1 MEHYS
6 ILMSVY
12 YKEKPEYLSESIQSM
27 LHQTVPP
34 DDFVLVCD
42 GPLTPGLDQV
52 IDHFVQQEKGLFQV
66 IRLEKNQGLGNALNA
81 GMKYCKNDLVA
92 RMDSDD
98 ISLPERCE
106 LQLKKFEESP
116 ELDIVSGTV
125 LEFLERTDNILVR
138 KELPETNEEIY
149 KFALTRAPFN
159 HPVAMYRKEA
169 VERAGG
175 YRGDYPLFEDYYLWV
190 RMLQN
195 HVIGYNLKE
204 PVYLFRADAN
214 MYGRRGGFG
223 YLKKMCKFRT
233 YMYKSHFCS
242 FRHYLM
248 AIVGQSIVCLVPTG
262 LRRILYNKLLR
273 N

>member
-34 DDFVLVCD
+34 DDYVLVCD

-52 IDHFVQQEKGLFQV
+52 IDHFVHQEKGLFQV

-125 LEFLERTDNILVR
+125 LD
-138 KELPETNEEIY
+138 
-149 KFALTRAPFN
+149 
-159 HPVAMYRKEA
+159 
-169 VERAGG
+169 
-175 YRGDYPLFEDYYLWV
+175 
-190 RMLQN
+190 
-195 HVIGYNLKE
+195 
-204 PVYLFRADAN
+204 LFRADAN